1 LEVIDIKNVIIKRII
16 YTKNNNSIV
25 VGEYEKNKEVF
36 IGEFLCAKGEK
47 FNFRGSWIFHKTYG
61 KQFKVIE
68 HNKVEDFTDK
78 EMIQYLKQF
87 EGIGKVRA
95 KRIVDEFG
103 EKTLTVI
110 KEDVDKLVK
119 IKIPKDVAENI
130 HAKIANNES
139 LEKLVKL
146 LKPFKLS
153 MKTINKIHK
162 KYKAENIQTNP
173 YILVGE
179 INTNF
184 KLIDNFA
191 RQIIGIKSGDNI
203 RIQAIIKFVLTL
215 ASQQGHTFLLAKEVI
230 DYTDRFIEKIDP
242 SLIVENLLR
251 LEDKKEVIIESDTAT
266 YLPSLYYAERYV
278 AKKIRRIR
286 EKEEK
291 TQTDNVKKLIEKIES
306 ENKIKYDEQQKKAI
320 MLSLCEKI
328 LIITGGPGT
337 GKTTTLNG
345 IIKAIFKKN
354 PDTKLELVAPTGKA
368 AKRITETTSMNAK
381 TIHRILEYKPF
392 DGELQCGRNEYNPI
406 EADVIIV
413 DEFSMVDILLL
424 EKFLRAIS
432 IDTKIIIVGDVDQLP
447 SVGPGNV
454 LADLIRSEVITT
466 VKLDTIFRQSE
477 ESTIVKNAFE
487 INNGRYPDFTKE
499 DFSFT
504 SNYNEDII
512 AQSLVEK
519 YVKYFLAKKNI
530 QILTPFKK
538 KTVCG
543 SNNLNVLI
551 QEKVNPQQKLKNE
564 VKVGFYTYREGD
576 KVIQTRNN
584 YEKNCFNGEEGII
597 KKIYFEKNTPVIFV
611 QFDEGREIEF
621 IGREEIVE
629 LELSYALTIHK
640 SQGSEYEIVLLP
652 VVMSHRRMLAR
663 NLFYTGVTR
672 AKKKVE
678 VFGTKEAIMT
688 AIDNASSSKRNSKL
702 YYYLI

>member
-1 LEVIDIKNVIIKRII
+1 MEVIDIKNVIIKRII

-25 VGEYEKNKEVF
+25 VGEYGKNKEVF

-110 KEDVDKLVK
+110 REDVDKLVK

-130 HAKIANNES
+130 HAKIINNES

-512 AQSLVEK
+512 AQV
-519 YVKYFLAKKNI
+519 
-530 QILTPFKK
+530 
-538 KTVCG
+538 
-543 SNNLNVLI
+543 
-551 QEKVNPQQKLKNE
+551 
-564 VKVGFYTYREGD
+564 
-576 KVIQTRNN
+576 
-584 YEKNCFNGEEGII
+584 
-597 KKIYFEKNTPVIFV
+597 
-611 QFDEGREIEF
+611 
-621 IGREEIVE
+621 
-629 LELSYALTIHK
+629 
-640 SQGSEYEIVLLP
+640 
-652 VVMSHRRMLAR
+652 
-663 NLFYTGVTR
+663 
-672 AKKKVE
+672 
-678 VFGTKEAIMT
+678 
-688 AIDNASSSKRNSKL
+688 
-702 YYYLI
+702 

>member
-25 VGEYEKNKEVF
+25 VGEYGKNKEVF

-110 KEDVDKLVK
+110 REDVDKLVK
-119 IKIPKDVAENI
+119 IKIPKDVAENM
-130 HAKIANNES
+130 HAKIINNES

-162 KYKAENIQTNP
+162 KYKAENIQNNP

-191 RQIIGIKSGDNI
+191 RQIIGIKSDDNI

-584 YEKNCFNGEEGII
+584 YEKLFQRRGGNN
-597 KKIYFEKNTPVIFV
+597 KKDIF
-611 QFDEGREIEF
+611 
-621 IGREEIVE
+621 
-629 LELSYALTIHK
+629 
-640 SQGSEYEIVLLP
+640 
-652 VVMSHRRMLAR
+652 
-663 NLFYTGVTR
+663 
-672 AKKKVE
+672 
-678 VFGTKEAIMT
+678 
-688 AIDNASSSKRNSKL
+688 
-702 YYYLI
+702 